1 MEPCIERSI
10 AERASQQLGHI
21 TRRQLRDLGVDGR
34 RARRLMQAG
43 WLVPVGERTFRLG
56 GVPRTFDGD
65 VMAACLDTGGVA
77 GFRTAAKLHPLES
90 KPWEPVGIEVCTRKG
105 HQVTHSRLARIHRST
120 NLGPDDITTVRG
132 IPVTSIARTI
142 FDLSALVPEVA
153 LGDVRNVVDVAI
165 RDGRASDG
173 WLAWRLEKLRC
184 RGRNGVSVLEAIL
197 AEREGKGRT
206 ESWLERT
213 FLAILE
219 RAGFP
224 LPKVQQRIY
233 QKGRPI
239 ARVDFLYEPRLI
251 LEVNGYAGHSSRRQ
265 TAADARRRNRLR
277 EEGFEIVEFMHD
289 DVVLDPG
296 YVIVEVAKSAGFS
309 VPVLTPELLAVPRF

>member
-21 TRRQLRDLGVDGR
+21 TRRQLRGLDVDWR
-34 RARRLMQAG
+34 RERRLVQSA
-43 WLVPVGERTFRLG
+43 WLAPVGERTFRLG

-90 KPWEPVGIEVCTRKG
+90 KPWEPVGIEVSTVKG
-105 HQVTHSRLARIHRST
+105 HQITHSSLARIHTST
-120 NLGPDDITTVRG
+120 NLGRDDVTTVRG

-142 FDLSALVPEVA
+142 FDLAALVPEVA
-153 LGDVRNVVDVAI
+153 LDDVRNVVDVAA

-173 WLAWRLEKLRC
+173 WLGWRLEKLRC
-184 RGRNGVSVLEAIL
+184 HGRNGVSVLEAIL

-213 FLAILE
+213 FLAVLE

-224 LPKVQQRIY
+224 LPKVQQRSLP
-233 QKGRPI
+233 KGPADRPG
-239 ARVDFLYEPRLI
+239 RLH
-251 LEVNGYAGHSSRRQ
+251 LRAQ
-265 TAADARRRNRLR
+265 ADPGGQRLR
-277 EEGFEIVEFMHD
+277 
-289 DVVLDPG
+289 
-296 YVIVEVAKSAGFS
+296 SAQH
-309 VPVLTPELLAVPRF
+309 PTPTGC